1 MMCDTLVPRSW
12 KVAVEAE
19 VSQGISF
26 AREVQQ
32 ARLDEGWD
40 VGLIFLGTNRES
52 TAEKYGAALDS
63 AVVAFGDVPVIL
75 VTVTER
81 NDQLRQIN
89 DQIRSVATAHPN
101 VRIVD
106 WAAITAAYPA
116 LLQRD
121 GIHPTDSGRRAL
133 VDAIASVLGDPPD
146 LSSPGACLR
155 AQFVDDGEGLPSG
168 VMPRPPTSTPRST
181 TTVTATP
188 TTRPS
193 TSSTTPGGSSTS
205 TSTPTGST
213 TSTTVKP
220 ATTTTTTTPSTT
232 VAPTTVA
239 STVATTTNPPT
250 TIPPTTGG

>member
-1 MMCDTLVPRSW
+1 MPTRQAAAPLVSVVMANRNGEP
-12 KVAVEAE
+12 
-19 VSQGISF
+19 
-26 AREVQQ
+26 
-32 ARLDEGWD
+32 
-40 VGLIFLGTNRES
+40 FL
-52 TAEKYGAALDS
+52 A
-63 AVVAFGDVPVIL
+63 
-75 VTVTER
+75 
-81 NDQLRQIN
+81 
-89 DQIRSVATAHPN
+89 
-101 VRIVD
+101 
-106 WAAITAAYPA
+106 
-116 LLQRD
+116 
-121 GIHPTDSGRRAL
+121 
-133 VDAIASVLGDPPD
+133 DAIASVLGDPPD

-205 TSTPTGST
+205 TSTPAGST